1 MLYNADEK
9 FLIQGFWMCGIFGW
23 IDEQTPL
30 KCANEVIATMRHRG
44 PDDDGWVALK
54 DSNWLSDV
62 DTTDLNQGCDAVL
75 GHLRLAIIDLSSDG
89 HQPMQS
95 QNGRYQ
101 MVYNGEI
108 YNYIEL
114 RTELMAMGHKF
125 KTHTDSEVL
134 LVAWEA
140 WGQDMLN
147 RLVGM
152 FTFAIIDKETRTL
165 TLARDPFGIKPLYYA
180 NIDGCFY
187 FASELPSLLKFK
199 KIPRKI
205 NWQKAADYMLQGAPD
220 LGEQSMLQD
229 IYYLEAAHCLT
240 LPISQP
246 DSMTTH
252 KYWSPNPNVD
262 LTITKQEAI
271 DKLSQL
277 FKESMDLHLRSD
289 VPVGVALSGGLDS
302 TLTTCFIRNM
312 HPNLEMHAFSFI
324 AKDSPANEEKWIDA
338 VVEHTNV
345 ISHKIIIEPNEIIA
359 DMDDFILSQGE
370 PCGGQTVYAQY
381 RIFKEAKKQGI
392 TVLLEGQGADESW
405 AGYWGYPEYRLLS
418 LLKQG
423 KLISAF
429 KFLQASGQYAG
440 RSSKD
445 VVLRLMQYFLSKT
458 PPSIWRM
465 GRQWMK
471 KSVTPKFINHEALKT
486 LDIKIE
492 WLYPQQFQG
501 KNALKNRMA
510 SELPS
515 QKLIWLLRYS
525 DRASMRSSIESRV
538 PFLTTSL
545 VEYALSL
552 PEAYLVENAE
562 PKHMLKALGQGVIP
576 QIVMDRKD
584 KNGFHT
590 PPQWNTE
597 LNIWYEKMF
606 EDIKEIPF
614 IDENAFHK
622 TKNQLTTDM
631 KWRIASF
638 LRWKNLIQATGS

>member
-1 MLYNADEK
+1 
-9 FLIQGFWMCGIFGW
+9 MCGIFGW

-30 KCANEVIATMRHRG
+30 SCANEVIAAMRHRG

-62 DTTDLNQGCDAVL
+62 DTTDLNQGCEAVL

-114 RTELMAMGHKF
+114 RTELMAMGHEF
-125 KTHTDSEVL
+125 TTHTDSEVL

-205 NWQKAADYMLQGAPD
+205 NWQKAADYILQGAYEHGD
-220 LGEQSMLQD
+220 QSMLED
-229 IYYLEAAHCLT
+229 IRYLKPAHCLVV
-240 LPISQP
+240 PMNRP
-246 DSMTTH
+246 DSLVIH
-252 KYWSPNPNVD
+252 KFWQPNPS
-262 LTITKQEAI
+262 I
-271 DKLSQL
+271 DKSISKEEAVAQLAQL
-277 FKESMDLHLRSD
+277 FEQSIKLHLRSD

-302 TLTTCFIRNM
+302 SLITCMVRRLY
-312 HPNLEMHAFSFI
+312 PDQKLHAFSFI
-324 AKDSPANEEKWIDA
+324 AKDSAFNEIQWIDA
-338 VVEHTNV
+338 VVDQTKV
-345 ISHKIIIEPNEIIA
+345 ISHKIIIEPNEIIV

-370 PCGGQTVYAQY
+370 PCGGSSVYAQY

-423 KLISAF
+423 KLISAY

-458 PPSIWRM
+458 PTSIWRM
-465 GRQWMK
+465 GRHWMN
-471 KSVTPKFINHEALKT
+471 KSVTPVFINYDALKT

-510 SELPS
+510 TELSE
-515 QKLIWLLRYS
+515 QKLISLLRHS

-538 PFLTTSL
+538 PFLTTPL

-552 PEAYLVENAE
+552 PEAYLVDKAE
-562 PKHMLKALGQGVIP
+562 PKHLLKIIAQGIIP
-576 QIVMDRKD
+576 QAVMDRKD

-590 PPQWNTE
+590 PPHWNAE

-614 IDENAFHK
+614 IDETAFHK
-622 TKNQLTTDM
+622 TKNQLSTDM